1 MFLGCVSLLISDQSI
16 NLFVLLESQKR
27 KEKRGEEER
36 GIMAVVENLENA
48 GVELGKTVGSASANR
63 NPETATEQA
72 SAAAVA
78 SNDQDQSSAK
88 HGPLRHRIEAAIQQQ
103 QQQNQYAMV
112 NGNNQNGGQLSFD
125 QVVQH
130 HQRSNGE
137 MNGGGDHHDD
147 VGDSFNRDMRELRE
161 LFSKLNPMAEEF
173 VPPSHANT
181 HGINAGFVDFTALM
195 MQNGNR
201 IGQINGGFPGRRV
214 YTSFSLSFSFSLYLL
229 FVSAV

>member
-1 MFLGCVSLLISDQSI
+1 M
-16 NLFVLLESQKR
+16 
-27 KEKRGEEER
+27 
-36 GIMAVVENLENA
+36 VENLENA

-63 NPETATEQA
+63 NPETVTEQA
-72 SAAAVA
+72 SAAAVS
-78 SNDQDQSSAK
+78 SNDQDHSSAK
-88 HGPLRHRIEAAIQQQ
+88 HGPLLHRIEAALQQ

-112 NGNNQNGGQLSFD
+112 NGNGNNQNSGQLSFD
-125 QVVQH
+125 QVVH

-147 VGDSFNRDMRELRE
+147 VGDSFNRDMKELRD

-173 VPPSHANT
+173 VPPSHANN

-214 YTSFSLSFSFSLYLL
+214 YTSFSLSFSFFFF
-229 FVSAV
+229 FVSFVCFGCMSYLGHF

>member
-1 MFLGCVSLLISDQSI
+1 LCGVS
-16 NLFVLLESQKR
+16 
-27 KEKRGEEER
+27 KERGKERRRRRRRER

-88 HGPLRHRIEAAIQQQ
+88 HGPLRHRH
-103 QQQNQYAMV
+103 QNQYAMV
-112 NGNNQNGGQLSFD
+112 NGNGNNQNGGQLSFD
-125 QVVQH
+125 QVVH

-137 MNGGGDHHDD
+137 VNGGGDHHDD
-147 VGDSFNRDMRELRE
+147 VGDSFNRDMRELRD

-173 VPPSHANT
+173 VPPSHANNH

-201 IGQINGGFPGRRV
+201 MGQINGGFPGRRV
-214 YTSFSLSFSFSLYLL
+214 YSSFILSCLFLLYDLIWAT
-229 FVSAV
+229 FDRTF